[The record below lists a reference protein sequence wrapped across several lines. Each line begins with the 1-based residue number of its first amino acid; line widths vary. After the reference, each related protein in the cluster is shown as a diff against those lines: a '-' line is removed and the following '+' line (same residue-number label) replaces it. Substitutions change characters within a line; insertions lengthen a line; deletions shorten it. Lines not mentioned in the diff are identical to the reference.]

1 MKSTMVSST
10 PPSTQP
16 PSWAKSQFLSSSKS
30 FMTITY
36 GNFESPSGMQLFVPV
51 TTVRVGKTI
60 LRPKRVT
67 LDPFT
72 YYEKPGHAF

>member
-1 MKSTMVSST
+1 
-10 PPSTQP
+10 
-16 PSWAKSQFLSSSKS
+16 
-30 FMTITY
+30 MTITY

-72 YYEKPGHAF
+72 YYETPGHAF